1 MYLMV
6 LFLSPAMALASL
18 VSLAS
23 FASRPRIVAVP
34 LTHAERISGGWAC
47 QDPCEER
54 LRTLAR
60 FSAGAT
66 GSMDSKG
73 STALGCVAY
82 VDVCNTVTAMS
93 LVERVGGGVLWWD
106 ICASPDSMQSGAKL
120 TRLLATKKDR
130 VRLGVS
136 VHPRWRLEAVL

>member
-18 VSLAS
+18 VSLSS

-66 GSMDSKG
+66 GS
-73 STALGCVAY
+73 TALGCVAY

-93 LVERVGGGVLWWD
+93 LVERVGGGVLVWD

>member
-66 GSMDSKG
+66 GS
-73 STALGCVAY
+73 TVLGCVAY
-82 VDVCNTVTAMS
+82 VDVWNTVTAMS
-93 LVERVGGGVLWWD
+93 LVERVGGGVLVWD